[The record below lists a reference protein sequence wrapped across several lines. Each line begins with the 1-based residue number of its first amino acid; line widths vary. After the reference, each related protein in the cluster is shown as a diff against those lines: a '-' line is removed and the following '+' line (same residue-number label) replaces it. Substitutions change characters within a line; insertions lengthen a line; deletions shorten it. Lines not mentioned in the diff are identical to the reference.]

1 MGESSIIKVKLW
13 AEVQPTEDI
22 NKVKTAIMNLCPTA
36 TFKDIHHDPE
46 GTILEAH
53 ATGPEAISTL
63 AKKFREQRILQAVR
77 NQLLQLVQDNM
88 LAFGIQRQAAFVN
101 RFHLCDLNDE
111 TAMGPIQVEI
121 TATRMQD
128 IIDYISPAT
137 VKGKPQFRKNLQ
149 LE

>member
-1 MGESSIIKVKLW
+1 LRAV
-13 AEVQPTEDI
+13 VHPTEDI
-22 NKVKTAIMNLCPTA
+22 EKVKIAIMNLCPTA
-36 TFKDIHHDPE
+36 TFKDTHLDPQ

-53 ATGPEAISTL
+53 ATGPEAIAQF

-77 NQLLQLVQDNM
+77 NRLQQLVQDNI
-88 LAFGIQRQAAFVN
+88 LTFGMQRQAAFVG
-101 RFHLCDLNDE
+101 RFHLCDLHDA
-111 TAMGPIQVEI
+111 TAMGPIRVEI
-121 TATRMQD
+121 TATHMQD